1 MIYIKQIKN
10 LLKNVIAMT
19 IFNILLYGGISL
31 IIIGLILFVISQ
43 YKLRG
48 IENEIDKQKKLHQS
62 FIRGKTKWI
71 HLKKYLALNIRG
83 FVAVRVANF

>member
-1 MIYIKQIKN
+1 LIYIKQIKN

-19 IFNILLYGGISL
+19 IFNILLYTGISL

-62 FIRGKTKWI
+62 FMRGKTK
-71 HLKKYLALNIRG
+71 
-83 FVAVRVANF
+83 

>member
-1 MIYIKQIKN
+1 MNYMEHKN
-10 LLKNVIAMT
+10 LNIILNNGVIVMT
-19 IFNILLYGGISL
+19 SLNLVIYSGIAL

-62 FIRGKTKWI
+62 FIRNKTK
-71 HLKKYLALNIRG
+71 
-83 FVAVRVANF
+83 

>member
-1 MIYIKQIKN
+1 
-10 LLKNVIAMT
+10 MT
-19 IFNILLYGGISL
+19 VNMLLYTGISL

-62 FIRGKTKWI
+62 FIRGKTKDI
-71 HLKKYLALNIRG
+71 
-83 FVAVRVANF
+83 

>member
-1 MIYIKQIKN
+1 
-10 LLKNVIAMT
+10 MT

-48 IENEIDKQKKLHQS
+48 IENEINRQRKLNQS
-62 FIRGKTKWI
+62 FIKNKN
-71 HLKKYLALNIRG
+71 K
-83 FVAVRVANF
+83 